1 MPTELEAAYAT
12 LKAKDFAALA
22 TRGHTRN
29 VRAGEVLVA
38 AGDRGYCFY
47 TVLEGSIEIVDVS
60 GEEPRTVVVVHPG
73 QFTGE
78 VNLFT
83 ERAALVTARVAEDGR
98 VLELSRAELRHV
110 IDQSAELGET
120 ILK

>member
-1 MPTELEAAYAT
+1 MATELDIAFPT
-12 LKAKDFAALA
+12 LNDKDLAALA
-22 TRGHTRN
+22 ARGHPRD
-29 VRAGEVLVA
+29 VRAGEVLFA

-47 TVLEGSIEIVDVS
+47 VVLEGSIEIVDVS
-60 GEEPRTVVVVHPG
+60 GDEPRTVVVVHAG

-83 ERAALVTARVAEDGR
+83 EQAALVTARVGEDGR

-120 ILK
+120 IL